1 MNKSELVEKVAALW
15 DEALDQDLAN
25 QDDISFETF
34 LGAQYAIGTL
44 AERCELTEEGLEIVQ
59 QAFDELSDLVGN
71 DDEED
76 EDDDEDDEED
86 EDDE

>member
-15 DEALDQDLAN
+15 DEVLDQDLAN

-34 LGAQYAIGTL
+34 LGAHYAIGTL

-59 QAFDELSDLVGN
+59 QAFDELSDLIGN
-71 DDEED
+71 E
-76 EDDDEDDEED
+76 EED
-86 EDDE
+86 EDDEEEEEEEEEDE

>member
-15 DEALDQDLAN
+15 DEVLDQDLAN

-34 LGAQYAIGTL
+34 LGAHYAIGTL

-59 QAFDELSDLVGN
+59 QAFDELSELVGN
-71 DDEED
+71 DE
-76 EDDDEDDEED
+76 DEDDEEEEEED
-86 EDDE
+86 EEEDE